1 MNGQVGVQE
10 VEQGQEHGQQ
20 VDTQASVREFLR
32 QLSSRELM
40 DALMAADM
48 PMGGTNEQRIERL
61 LSAMQPR
68 DLAKF
73 LPVSVLKR
81 VSLAAAL
88 SSMQ

>member
-1 MNGQVGVQE
+1 MNGQVVVQG
-10 VEQGQEHGQQ
+10 QGQEQEAGQQ
-20 VDTQASVREFLR
+20 VDAQSSVREFLR

-61 LSAMQPR
+61 LSVMQPR
-68 DLAKF
+68 DLVQY

-81 VSLAAAL
+81 VSPAVGLL
-88 SSMQ
+88 SAQ

>member
-1 MNGQVGVQE
+1 MDGQVV
-10 VEQGQEHGQQ
+10 GQEQENGQQ
-20 VDTQASVREFLR
+20 VDAQTSVREFLR

-68 DLAKF
+68 DLAHY

-81 VSLAAAL
+81 VSPAAGFL
-88 SSMQ
+88 PVQ

>member
-1 MNGQVGVQE
+1 MDGQVVGH
-10 VEQGQEHGQQ
+10 EQGNGQQ
-20 VDTQASVREFLR
+20 VDAQTSVREFLR

-68 DLAKF
+68 DLAHY

-81 VSLAAAL
+81 VSPASGL
-88 SSMQ
+88 SSVQ

>member
-1 MNGQVGVQE
+1 MQG

-20 VDTQASVREFLR
+20 VDAQASVREFLR

-68 DLAKF
+68 DLAQF

-81 VSLAAAL
+81 VSPAATL

>member
-1 MNGQVGVQE
+1 MNGQVVVQG
-10 VEQGQEHGQQ
+10 QGQEQEAGQQ
-20 VDTQASVREFLR
+20 VDAQSSVRDFLR

-61 LSAMQPR
+61 LSVMQPR
-68 DLAKF
+68 DLVQY

-81 VSLAAAL
+81 VSPAVGL
-88 SSMQ
+88 SSAQ

>member
-1 MNGQVGVQE
+1 MDVQAGGQGLELGQ
-10 VEQGQEHGQQ
+10 EQGPQ
-20 VDTQASVREFLR
+20 VDAQASVREFLR

-61 LSAMQPR
+61 LSVMQPR
-68 DLAKF
+68 DLAQF

-81 VSLAAAL
+81 VAAAAAIT
-88 SSMQ
+88 SVQ

>member
-1 MNGQVGVQE
+1 MNGQVVG
-10 VEQGQEHGQQ
+10 QGQENGQQ
-20 VDTQASVREFLR
+20 VDAQSSVREFLR

-61 LSAMQPR
+61 LSVMQPR
-68 DLAKF
+68 DLVQY

-81 VSLAAAL
+81 VSPAVGLL
-88 SSMQ
+88 SAQ

>member
-1 MNGQVGVQE
+1 MDGLVG
-10 VEQGQEHGQQ
+10 GQE
-20 VDTQASVREFLR
+20 QAQDNGRQGDLQTSVREFLR

-61 LSAMQPR
+61 LTVMQPR
-68 DLAKF
+68 DLAQY

-81 VSLAAAL
+81 VSPVSGIL
-88 SSMQ
+88 SVQ

>member
-1 MNGQVGVQE
+1 MDGQVAGE
-10 VEQGQEHGQQ
+10 GQEQEQVKGQQ
-20 VDTQASVREFLR
+20 VDAQTSVRELLR

-48 PMGGTNEQRIERL
+48 PMGGTNEQRIDRL

-68 DLAKF
+68 DLTHY

-81 VSLAAAL
+81 VSPATGF
-88 SSMQ
+88 SSIQ